1 MERIAIAMQ
10 DGGAGA
16 AAQHGGAGARGQPHF
31 CLATERL
38 CGAPGRG
45 DCLVSNF
52 HRGPGDACRHLPTG
66 MKNIARPIPRSS
78 SRAPA
83 ILKGRRGAT
92 GVPDGRGRH
101 SPADV
106 PGILRQIAE
115 LRPKPQPAPASDRRR
130 SCVQKHPTRGLR
142 PDAKQNQTFR
152 PQETALGSDC
162 RRPDT
167 NTDGPSEKSGKSLSS
182 APSSGFIRGIP
193 AKVGRLISHGQRRSA
208 MDPGSLLAL
217 TGASSLARAFVQ
229 SLAEQF
235 SSNEPLTSTGKQPD

>member
-1 MERIAIAMQ
+1 MLGVRFLDVDFMRINLACGCLAVKLIHLFCTVRCMERIAIAMQ

-83 ILKGRRGAT
+83 IF
-92 GVPDGRGRH
+92 
-101 SPADV
+101 
-106 PGILRQIAE
+106 
-115 LRPKPQPAPASDRRR
+115 
-130 SCVQKHPTRGLR
+130 TRGQR
-142 PDAKQNQTFR
+142 PREDSLGFEKDKSAV
-152 PQETALGSDC
+152 ALKFNFS
-162 RRPDT
+162 
-167 NTDGPSEKSGKSLSS
+167 KSGEHLVKYQLK
-182 APSSGFIRGIP
+182 P
-193 AKVGRLISHGQRRSA
+193 RRMKTDLEILGLHA
-208 MDPGSLLAL
+208 
-217 TGASSLARAFVQ
+217 
-229 SLAEQF
+229 
-235 SSNEPLTSTGKQPD
+235 